1 MSVVKEQKC
10 DTQSLP
16 LSLSV
21 SLLIMPYYTQV
32 ITLTKTTTTTVL
44 VYKKDPLGY
53 QIQTVYIEQGKYIS
67 ENWRC
72 ECIDQ
77 DLQNWGK

>member
-10 DTQSLP
+10 DTQSLS
-16 LSLSV
+16 LSLSL

-32 ITLTKTTTTTVL
+32 ITLTKTTSTTVL

-53 QIQTVYIEQGKYIS
+53 QIQTVYIEQGKYVS

-77 DLQNWGK
+77 DL

>member
-10 DTQSLP
+10 DTQSLS

-32 ITLTKTTTTTVL
+32 ITLTKTTSTTVL

-53 QIQTVYIEQGKYIS
+53 QIQTVYIEQGKYVS

-72 ECIDQ
+72 ERIDQ
-77 DLQNWGK
+77 DL